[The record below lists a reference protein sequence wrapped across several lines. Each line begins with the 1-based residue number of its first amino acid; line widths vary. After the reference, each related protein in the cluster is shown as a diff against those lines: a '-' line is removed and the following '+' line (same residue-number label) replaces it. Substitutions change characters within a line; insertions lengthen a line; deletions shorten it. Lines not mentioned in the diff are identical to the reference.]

1 MRKHNSTNA
10 LNEQTILDHCGMAYT
25 LSLVGGR
32 WKPNILW
39 ALMRNDTVR
48 YSHFKKVIPE
58 ISDRILALQLREL
71 EADKLI
77 RRVVYAEIPPRVE
90 YALTDLGKSMESM
103 LEQMSTWGE
112 FHKKV
117 VKELKFKV

>member
-1 MRKHNSTNA
+1 MRKSNSTNA
-10 LNEQTILDHCGMAYT
+10 LNEQAILEQCGMAYT

-32 WKPNILW
+32 WKPSILW
-39 ALMRNDTVR
+39 ALTKNEKVR

-58 ISDRILALQLREL
+58 MSDRILALQLREL

-90 YALTDLGKSMESM
+90 YELTDLGRSMQSM
-103 LEQMSTWGE
+103 LEQMTSWGE
-112 FHKKV
+112 FHKKT
-117 VKELKFKV
+117 VKDLS

>member
-1 MRKHNSTNA
+1 MRKSNSTNA
-10 LNEQTILDHCGMAYT
+10 LNERAILDHCGMAYA
-25 LSLVGGR
+25 LSLIGGR

-39 ALMRNDTVR
+39 ALVRNGKVR

-77 RRVVYAEIPPRVE
+77 RRAVYAEVPPRVKYE
-90 YALTDLGKSMESM
+90 LTDLGKSMETM
-103 LEQMSTWGE
+103 LENIANWGE
-112 FHKKV
+112 FHKKT
-117 VKELKFKV
+117 VKGS

>member
-10 LNEQTILDHCGMAYT
+10 LNEQAILDQCGMAYT
-25 LSLVGGR
+25 LSLIGGR
-32 WKPNILW
+32 WKPSILW
-39 ALMRNDTVR
+39 ALIRNEKVR

-58 ISDRILALQLREL
+58 ISDRILALHLREL

-90 YALTDLGKSMESM
+90 YELTDLGKSMEAM
-103 LEQMSTWGE
+103 LGQMTTWGA
-112 FHKKV
+112 FHKEA
-117 VKELKFKV
+117 VKGSGT